1 MSMPCKYLCIIFLV
15 VLSATINAQNE
26 KSKEKKVMQS
36 SLDQNIVGDSLSNK
50 RAKGFKEVATIDMYL
65 MLNHKND
72 SISVDTT
79 LSIKKDYKFNYLQK
93 DNFGLMPF
101 ANIGQTYNTLSF
113 TTESHNTQPLF
124 GARARHFNYLEKEDI
139 NYFEVPTPYTRLTY
153 KTAFEQGQML
163 DAAFAV
169 NLSKQFN
176 FSLAYKGLRSLGN
189 YQNTLTSSG
198 NFRFT
203 SNYKTKNN
211 RYLAQGHIV
220 MQDLLNQENGGLKD
234 EDIVNFVS
242 GEQEFIDRS
251 VFEVNLDNAENILVG
266 KRFVLNHSYS
276 IFKQQD
282 STATN
287 KLAITNLISFED
299 KYFQFYQ
306 TSPSEEFFGDTFTND
321 INDRVTLETFKT
333 SLGLNFFNNTIGQLM
348 FAVNYTDINYGY
360 NSVVI
365 FPGEIIPNRIKS
377 NFVGVEASYSKTY
390 KGFAI
395 EGNGGL
401 NLSDEFVGSYL
412 DGVIRLK
419 LFDDINLSGGININ
433 TRLAN
438 YNHLLY
444 QSDYINYN
452 WHNFNS
458 FKNINTQQLSFSI
471 KSQKFFNADFDISNI
486 DNFTY
491 FNLEDRVNEVKVIAP
506 KQYDRP
512 LQYIRLK
519 VQKEFRVGKFAL
531 DNMLMYQNVV
541 SDDDVLN
548 VPAFIT
554 RNTLY
559 YSNQLFK
566 KAMTLQTG
574 VTFNYFTKYNM
585 NGYDPLLAE
594 FYTQNETELGG
605 FPRLD
610 FFINVK
616 IRQTRI
622 FFKAEHFNSSFT
634 GYDYFSAP
642 NQPYRDFTIR
652 FGLVW
657 DFFL

>member
-1 MSMPCKYLCIIFLV
+1 MDIKYFYTIVFCIFTV
-15 VLSATINAQNE
+15 GLSAQTKLTAGNAPNRQDT
-26 KSKEKKVMQS
+26 S
-36 SLDQNIVGDSLSNK
+36 STK
-50 RAKGFKEVATIDMYL
+50 RSKGFEKLAIIDMYL
-65 MLNHKND
+65 KYNTEMD
-72 SISVDTT
+72 TSVVDTT
-79 LSIKKDYKFNYLQK
+79 VSIKKDYKFNYLQR

-101 ANIGQTYNTLSF
+101 ANMGQTYNTLTF
-113 TTESHNTQPLF
+113 NTKQNISVPLF
-124 GARARHFNYLEKEDI
+124 GARARHFNYMTNSDI
-139 NYFEVPTPYTRLTY
+139 RYYEVPTPWTRLTY

-163 DAAFAV
+163 DAFFTL

-176 FSLAYKGLRSLGN
+176 FSIAYKGVRSLGN

-203 SNYKTKNN
+203 SNYKSKNE
-211 RYLAQGHIV
+211 RYRAKAHIV
-220 MQDLLNQENGGLKD
+220 MQDLLNQENGGIKNA
-234 EDIVNFVS
+234 DIANFEL
-242 GEQEFIDRS
+242 GEEEFLDRS
-251 VFEVNLDNAENILVG
+251 VFDPNFENAENILKG
-266 KRFVLNHSYS
+266 KLFYLDHSYDIVKVSDSLSNNRLS
-276 IFKQQD
+276 IIN
-282 STATN
+282 T
-287 KLAITNLISFED
+287 ISLED
-299 KYFQFYQ
+299 KYFQFFQ
-306 TSPSEEFFGDTFTND
+306 TTPITSFFGDAFTNN
-321 INDRVTLETFKT
+321 INDKVTLENFKMA
-333 SLGLNFFNNTIGQLM
+333 LGLSYSSNILGDLM
-348 FAVNYTDINYGY
+348 LAVNYTDINYGY
-360 NSVVI
+360 DSVVLLQ
-365 FPGEIIPNRIKS
+365 GENIPNRIKS
-377 NFVGVEASYSKTY
+377 SFVGVEAAYSKTY
-390 KGFAI
+390 KGFNVKG
-395 EGNGGL
+395 EGGL

-412 DGVIRLK
+412 NGGINLK
-419 LFDDINLSGGININ
+419 LFDDVSLSGAINIS

-452 WHNFNS
+452 WHNFND
-458 FKNINTQQLSFSI
+458 FKNVNTQQLSFSI
-471 KSQKFFNADFDISNI
+471 KSQKYFNADFDISNI
-486 DNFTY
+486 DNYTY
-491 FNLEDRVNEVKVIAP
+491 FNLEDQVDEVKIIAP
-506 KQYDRP
+506 RQYNKP

-519 VQKEFRVGKFAL
+519 VQKEFRVGNLAL
-531 DNMLMYQNVV
+531 DNTIMFQNVV
-541 SDDDVLN
+541 SDDDVIN
-548 VPAFIT
+548 VPALIA

-610 FFINVK
+610 FFVNLK

-634 GYDYFSAP
+634 GYDYFAAP
-642 NQPYRDFTIR
+642 NQPFRDFSIR